1 MRESTS
7 CNAFIAMLNSIAR
20 RKNNVEVKEF
30 VHFNILYIL
39 FFVRIYIRKNG
50 TNTSVSFM
58 FNSTADI

>member
-30 VHFNILYIL
+30 VHFNMLYIL
-39 FFVRIYIRKNG
+39 FL
-50 TNTSVSFM
+50 
-58 FNSTADI
+58 